1 MKKIGVTILLLL
13 FLTGCADASRE
24 LERGMK
30 LRSSLL
36 QAESCSFHGEI
47 TADYGD
53 KVHSFGMD
61 CKADQS
67 GNLSFTVTSPES
79 ISGIT
84 GKITQE
90 GGRLTFDDQL
100 LYIPVLTDDQ
110 LNPVSTPWIFLK
122 TLRSG
127 CITSAGMEEDLLR
140 LTIDDSYEDDALQLD
155 IWLNGE
161 NKPVRAE
168 ILYDGKRILSLDV
181 TNFEIS

>member
-36 QAESCSFHGEI
+36 QADACSFHGEV
-47 TADYGD
+47 TADFGD
-53 KVHSFGMD
+53 KIHTFGMD
-61 CKADQS
+61 CKGDKN
-67 GNLSFTVTSPES
+67 GNLSFCVTSPES
-79 ISGIT
+79 IGGIT
-84 GKITQE
+84 GRITQE
-90 GGRLTFDDQL
+90 GGRLAFDDAA
-100 LYIPVLTDDQ
+100 LYIPMLTDDQ
-110 LNPVSTPWIFLK
+110 LNPVSAPWVFLK

-127 CITSAGMEEDLLR
+127 YITSAGMEEDLLR

-168 ILYDGKRILSLDV
+168 ILYDGKRILSLNV

>member
-1 MKKIGVTILLLL
+1 MKKIGVSILLLF

-53 KVHSFGMD
+53 KVHSFGVD
-61 CKADQS
+61 CSADGE
-67 GNLSFTVTSPES
+67 GNLTFSVTSPES
-79 ISGIT
+79 ICGIT
-84 GKITQE
+84 GKITAE
-90 GGRLTFDDQL
+90 GGKLTFDDQV
-100 LYIPVLTDDQ
+100 LYIPLLTDDQ

-127 CITSAGMEEDLLR
+127 YITSAGMEDELLR
-140 LTIDDSYEDDALQLD
+140 LSIDDSYDDDALHLD
-155 IWLNGE
+155 ILLNQSDI
-161 NKPVRAE
+161 PVRAE
-168 ILYDGKRILSLDV
+168 ILYDGKRILSMNV
-181 TNFEIS
+181 TDFEIL